1 MAYSD
6 LLAKQFT
13 NKLSSVITSF
23 WSVNNRLSAYHQI
36 IELAKKITERSKM
49 LFLINDEDESFTL
62 KISKEIACD
71 IIFSGSTTTL
81 CEAIANSA
89 DRLAAIFL
97 THTNHHPLYYKK
109 SRELASAEG
118 AMLVLDTSDKKNNQ
132 SKQISIPRYSYPDI
146 IICNGESSEAPIWI
160 GSKQELVND

>member
-13 NKLSSVITSF
+13 KL

-36 IELAKKITERSKM
+36 IELAKKITGRSKM
-49 LFLINDEDESFTL
+49 LFLINDESESFAL

-81 CEAIANSA
+81 CEAMANSA

-118 AMLVLDTSDKKNNQ
+118 AILVLDTLDKNINQ
-132 SKQISIPRYSYPDI
+132 SKQINIPRYSYPDI
-146 IICNGESSEAPIWI
+146 IIFNDDSSTAPIWI